1 MAIKPVTKTSDFGIG
16 QMIHV
21 IHMTDDV
28 TRLQQWWE
36 DIFGGYTYFGVDG
49 PNYLPIEDRYAS
61 LMMVNDL
68 CIEIMA
74 PAFNDAGEVNSPH
87 LPVGKFYSKF
97 GQHLHSVGY
106 YVEDIVGFGN
116 HMIDSGIYIGKP
128 GGGAV
133 EKLDDPSLM
142 YFYPSPKD
150 TAGLMVEISKHPMPN
165 DPREKEEWSSL
176 YKVMGAHP
184 LGIERFS
191 YVTLGVQ
198 DLEPAVKTYVE
209 AMKAIPIQE
218 GIDEDLGSKYVI
230 LQLGDCLLQL
240 AQPLEPTSAL
250 GEHVARYRN
259 FIYSL
264 RFQVR
269 DVDAAEQW
277 LTSKDVKTSRPRPG
291 LLVID
296 PNDSFNAPIFL
307 SSEEIEGDP
316 FAR

>member
-1 MAIKPVTKTSDFGIG
+1 MAVKPITKTSEYGIG

-21 IHMTDDV
+21 IHMSDDV
-28 TRLQQWWE
+28 QELKRWWE
-36 DIFGGYTYFGVDG
+36 DVFGGYTYMGIDE

-61 LMMVNDL
+61 LLMVNDL
-68 CIEIMA
+68 CVEVMA
-74 PAFNDAGEVNSPH
+74 PALNDAGEVNSPH

-106 YVEDIVGFGN
+106 FADDVVGLGN

-128 GGGAV
+128 GGGKV
-133 EKLDDPSLM
+133 EQIDDPSLM

-176 YKVMGAHP
+176 HKVMSAHP

-191 YVTLGVQ
+191 FVTLGVQ
-198 DLEPAVKTYVE
+198 DLEPAVKTYVD
-209 AMKAIPIQE
+209 AMKAIPVAE

-240 AQPLEPTSAL
+240 AQPLEPSSAL
-250 GEHVARYRN
+250 GEHVAAYRN

-264 RFQVR
+264 RFKVS
-269 DVDAAEQW
+269 DVDAAEAW
-277 LTSKDVKTSRPRPG
+277 LTSKDVKTTRPRPG
-291 LLVID
+291 LLVVD
-296 PNDSFNAPIFL
+296 PNDSFNVPIFL

-316 FAR
+316 FAS